1 MNAQCEPQVI
11 FNRLGQ
17 RLGHRHP
24 QHAVGFLQRI
34 EPVPLG
40 QGSVL
45 FDLAETRK
53 FLESLGPREV
63 QEVPE

>member
-1 MNAQCEPQVI
+1 MPYHPL
-11 FNRLGQ
+11 FNIDRFALAS
-17 RLGHRHP
+17 RDRF
-24 QHAVGFLQRI
+24 FLCIRVVD
-34 EPVPLG
+34 P
-40 QGSVL
+40 L